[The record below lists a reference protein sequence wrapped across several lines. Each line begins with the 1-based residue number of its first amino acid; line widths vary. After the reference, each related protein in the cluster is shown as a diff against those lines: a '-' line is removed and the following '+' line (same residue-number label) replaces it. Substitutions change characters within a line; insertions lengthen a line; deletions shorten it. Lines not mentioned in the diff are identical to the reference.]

1 MKTYPAIALVARHGR
16 RAAIAIGV
24 LALVWGLAS
33 AWREGGLL
41 PLAYAIVASVV
52 AWGIARLLAE
62 LVEVIADTLL
72 PR

>member
-1 MKTYPAIALVARHGR
+1 MKTYPAITLVARHGR

-24 LALVWGLAS
+24 LAFLLGVAS
-33 AWREGGLL
+33 AVREGGPL
-41 PLAYAIVASVV
+41 PLVYAVVMSVV

-62 LVEVIADTLL
+62 LVEVIAETLF